1 MKKFRLFPFRKK
13 GLDFDEL
20 YESYDLY
27 KADGLPRVRPLAK
40 EPYLLPQPEGLLRV
54 KDLLFAEADGVRCVL
69 LRWIME
75 ADFPVDTMIF
85 ELSQLDAADECMG
98 TVTLTYGREELSGLR
113 KGDLLTPLAGIP
125 VDSRCAA
132 VRVQVVEV
140 SSGRYIYRVKGT
152 RVEAGYRPPEYWAY
166 DKKPG
171 RSDDLPDKVPLRVA
185 SKGRGRARFVR
196 PVAILAVLL
205 MLFLI
210 LYPYIRP
217 FIPEPEEETTEAETL
232 GVEPAVSGDDF
243 MSFDEF
249 MTMGEDGVVEYTTT
263 HSQP

>member
-13 GLDFDEL
+13 DRDYDDL
-20 YESYDLY
+20 YDLY
-27 KADGLPRVRPLAK
+27 EADGLPRVRPLAK

-54 KDLLFAEADGVRCVL
+54 KDLLFAEADGGRCVL

-75 ADFPVDTMIF
+75 ADFPVDAMTF
-85 ELSQLDAADECMG
+85 EVSQLDAADECME
-98 TVTLTYGREELSGLR
+98 TVTLAYGREELADLR
-113 KGDLLTPLAGIP
+113 KGDLLIPSAGIP

-140 SSGRYIYRVKGT
+140 ASGRYIYRVKGT
-152 RVEAGYRPPEYWAY
+152 RVEAGYRPPEYWSY

-171 RSDDLPDKVPLRVA
+171 RSDDLSDKIPLRVA

-196 PVAILAVLL
+196 PAAVLAVILL
-205 MLFLI
+205 LFLI
-210 LYPYIRP
+210 LYPYVRP

-232 GVEPAVSGDDF
+232 GFEPADSGDDF